1 LVCNVIC
8 TYSCSWYVAF
18 AHFAQTALHVLHISF
33 CSLRLADAMTDTQVG
48 ETSTKVI
55 GDSGP
60 IDPRKFLRDL
70 TEEEKAEY
78 SALRG
83 TKRKLDFR
91 ERFSAQK
98 LGKGSAVQT
107 SSMSDRQENVTIGQ
121 YQNFWQMVGTLG
133 GMVNDP
139 AAREFAMKLAR
150 RVCMACEKKG
160 APAIMWDK
168 GTGAMAPF

>member
-1 LVCNVIC
+1 
-8 TYSCSWYVAF
+8 
-18 AHFAQTALHVLHISF
+18 VLHISF

-78 SALRG
+78 VALQG
-83 TKRKLDFR
+83 TKRKAAFR
-91 ERFSAQK
+91 ERFTTQK

-107 SSMSDRQENVTIGQ
+107 SSMSDRQENVTIGK

-139 AAREFAMKLAR
+139 AAREFAMKVSR

-160 APAIMWDK
+160 APAIMWDRS
-168 GTGAMAPF
+168 TGAMAPF

>member
-1 LVCNVIC
+1 MLRLHILLKQ
-8 TYSCSWYVAF
+8 S
-18 AHFAQTALHVLHISF
+18 HVLHRSF
-33 CSLRLADAMTDTQVG
+33 CSLRFAEAILKSVINAMADSKMASVD
-48 ETSTKVI
+48 
-55 GDSGP
+55 DSGP
-60 IDPRKFLRDL
+60 VDPRKFLRDL

-78 SALRG
+78 GSLRG
-83 TKRKLDFR
+83 TKRKANFR
-91 ERFSAQK
+91 ERYTAQK

-168 GTGAMAPF
+168 STGAMAPF